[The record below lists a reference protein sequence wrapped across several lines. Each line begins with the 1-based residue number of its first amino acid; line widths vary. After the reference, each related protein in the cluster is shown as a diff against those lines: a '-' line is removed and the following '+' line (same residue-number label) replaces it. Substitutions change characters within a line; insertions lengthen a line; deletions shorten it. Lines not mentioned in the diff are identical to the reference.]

1 MLLSQGLKGE
11 LLRLDVIGSGDLQP
25 LTLTNARHVARLAGL
40 LAADHVLRNP
50 LLVTDL
56 ADRCV
61 VLDGNA
67 RLQAARQIGLPDILV
82 QHIPMGSVPEPL
94 RLPAWAVT
102 GVGHEDILRVIEP
115 GFTRVAEDTAASLQL
130 FTPDGARRSLST
142 DPDSPTD
149 LWRAYRRMVTALQSI
164 ADLVA
169 IPEWL
174 MSSETAWPDNVSAVM
189 VPPPLSHADVE
200 MLAREQVRLPWGAL
214 QTPLPRRI
222 LGINLSLDVLS
233 APEPAAEKA
242 AFVREL
248 VRLRLSERRVHYYDA
263 PVFIVE
269 D

>member
-1 MLLSQGLKGE
+1 MKGA
-11 LLRLDVIGSGDLQP
+11 LP
-25 LTLTNARHVARLAGL
+25 
-40 LAADHVLRNP
+40 
-50 LLVTDL
+50 LVTEVAGRL
-56 ADRCV
+56 V

-67 RLQAARQIGLPDILV
+67 RLQAARQIGLPDILIQQV
-82 QHIPMGSVPEPL
+82 PPGTLPEPL

-115 GFTRVAEDTAASLQL
+115 GFKRSGEVAAAALQV
-130 FTPDGARRSLST
+130 FTPDGVRRSLT
-142 DPDSPTD
+142 AVPGAATG
-149 LWRAYRRMVTALQSI
+149 LWQAYRRMITALQSV

-169 IPEWL
+169 VPEWL
-174 MSSETAWPDNVSAVM
+174 MGDESAWPDDVAAVL
-189 VPPPLSHADVE
+189 VPPPLSHEDIEQIV
-200 MLAREQVRLPWGAL
+200 REQLRLPWGAL
-214 QTPLPRRI
+214 QAPLPRRI